1 MVFDDGC
8 DVVHLTAGINVYT
21 TSLAETAEDAVRYTL
36 PFNTSVVYS
45 RQLSASERS
54 VASSLSDV
62 SAEWTYNVSV
72 GERGHNTVRR
82 QLAVSRANYA
92 SHCPNS

>member
-8 DVVHLTAGINVYT
+8 NVVHLTAGINVYT
-21 TSLAETAEDAVRYTL
+21 TSLAETAEDAVRY
-36 PFNTSVVYS
+36 TSVVYS